1 MSTTGHPEQA
11 RRGRPRSEP
20 ARHAI
25 LRAALDLLLEQGLD
39 RMTMDAVA
47 ERAGVSKATIYRWW
61 RSKPALAIDALYAEW
76 EPVRPQPR
84 DTGTLRGDLLAL
96 VRPWVRLVN
105 TTGSSRILASLVN
118 EAHADPAFA
127 ELYRD
132 HFVRP
137 RRDHARELFQ
147 RAIERGEIPPS
158 TDIDVALDLLYGP
171 LYHRLLHGHAPLNER
186 FARDVVDVLIAGLTA
201 EAH

>member
-132 HFVRP
+132 RFVRP

-201 EAH
+201 EAY